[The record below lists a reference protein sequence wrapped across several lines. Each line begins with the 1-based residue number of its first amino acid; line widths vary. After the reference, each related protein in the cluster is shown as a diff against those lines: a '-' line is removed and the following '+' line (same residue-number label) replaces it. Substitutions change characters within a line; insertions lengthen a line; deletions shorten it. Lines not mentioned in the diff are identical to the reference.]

1 MKNLPKYIPT
11 FEEFVKSYGKLM
23 TEKEGPFEYGC
34 SMVFFEFPEIKTIHQ
49 EISESDLSGSGLE
62 SESHVT
68 LLYGLH
74 SDEVD
79 DNKVLNLSCELP
91 IESMRL
97 HNVSAFENDD
107 FDVLKFDVDAPVLYK
122 INSKLTKLPH
132 TNEFPDYQPHS
143 TIAYLKPGT
152 AKKYIEV
159 FEGRSYEVFP
169 TKVIY
174 SKPGGEKVSK
184 SIKQ

>member
-1 MKNLPKYIPT
+1 MQNPPKYIPT
-11 FEEFVKSYGKLM
+11 FDEFIKMYENLIN
-23 TEKEGPFEYGC
+23 EKEGSFEYGC

-49 EISESDLSGSGLE
+49 EIAESDLSGSGIE
-62 SESHVT
+62 KESHVT

-74 SDEVD
+74 ADEID
-79 DNKVLNLSCELP
+79 DNKILDLSSELP

-97 HNVSAFENDD
+97 HNVSSFENED

-132 TNEFPDYQPHS
+132 TNNFPYYHPHS

-152 AKKYIEV
+152 AKKYIDI

-174 SKPGGEKVSK
+174 SKPGGEKLFK